1 VVIDL
6 ELEFV
11 VIFDDRFFIYNLLTK
26 KKLMNFYAT
35 RYFVVKSSLTLFPL
49 FEGMQPKDL
58 FILSLVNRL
67 EIKYYNRTYTA
78 RIINDS
84 TNDRYLVGYL
94 LKSTDT
100 HVIQLDQDLFNESD
114 IPNWEK
120 LFFVIDTE
128 KQIVIFEYNTPIA
141 TPDNVKNVLNQLT
154 NKTANQSGYE
164 VKLEF
169 LVDKFA
175 FWDIIKESNG
185 IYQIAFDLNAP
196 NLFGGSKK
204 ANEWLKTLKEMH
216 NITHVGVDFRNENAE
231 LNYEQSELESYRDY
245 ADSGGGSWTLG
256 VLLNGRKKKFKS
268 VNHLRRK
275 EVELNTNDPRETK
288 RILKIIIERLQL
300 IIDSLDDN

>member
-1 VVIDL
+1 
-6 ELEFV
+6 
-11 VIFDDRFFIYNLLTK
+11 
-26 KKLMNFYAT
+26 MNFYAI

-49 FEGMQPKDL
+49 DEGLKPKDL
-58 FILSLVNRL
+58 FIQPLVNRL
-67 EIKYYNRTYTA
+67 ETKYYKKTYTA
-78 RIINDS
+78 RILNDNS
-84 TNDRYLVGYL
+84 NDRYLAGYL

-100 HVIQLDQDLFNESD
+100 HVIQLDKVLFNESD

-141 TPDNVKNVLNQLT
+141 TPDNVKNVLHQLT
-154 NKTANQSGYE
+154 NKSANQCGYE
-164 VKLEF
+164 VKLDF

-175 FWDIIKESNG
+175 FWDIIKESAG

-204 ANEWLKTLKEMH
+204 ANEWLTILKEIH
-216 NITHVGVDFRNENAE
+216 NMTHVAVDFRNENSE
-231 LNYEQSELESYRDY
+231 LNYDQEELESYRDY

-256 VLLNGRKKKFKS
+256 VLQNGRKKKYKS

-275 EVELNTNDPRETK
+275 EVEINTNDPREIK
-288 RILKIIIERLQL
+288 RALFIIIERLQL